1 MISESVILSFFI
13 RLFHIVMDS
22 KAVRA
27 ISAVLDF
34 IGRCFGE
41 SIFGKI
47 FCREES
53 TDSYKEGSFFYGV
66 LDRIWQSVFRFFG
79 RIYDFVRRVN
89 MESVNRK
96 IFDWAVMGCY
106 AFHMETL
113 LAIGVLV
120 IFAIPHDFW
129 NNLYASAL
137 VAALAFVYFLTLL
150 GGKKELGKS
159 ATGLWFPFLFFVF
172 ITLYSVIGSL
182 DMGDSIR
189 VAIFFVTAFLLCML
203 VQGTCRTEETLGK
216 LLSFMAAAV
225 FITALYGIVQRVLG
239 VEADASLTDLDLN
252 ANMPGRVFSTL
263 GNPNNFAEFLMLF
276 TPFTFAWVLTEKSTV
291 RKGLGLVATALAVLA
306 LLLTY
311 SRSGW
316 LAFLVAVLVFI
327 ALYNRKFLPIV
338 FLLGLICIPLLPESI
353 LNRIL
358 TIGNLEDSSSSYR
371 VDIWTGSIAML
382 RDGYWLYGTGLGAGA
397 FTSVYPSYAVGT
409 SRVAPHTHMQF
420 MEMLAEMGILGLLA
434 ILWFSVSLVRRT
446 AVWAGKTEGNIRAIL
461 CASAASMA
469 GISAIGFVEYTWF
482 YPRVMLAFF
491 ICAGISMA
499 CVKLAKEQK

>member
-13 RLFHIVMDS
+13 RLFHIAMES
-22 KAVRA
+22 KIICA
-27 ISAVLDF
+27 ISSALDF
-34 IGRCFGE
+34 IGRCFGG

-47 FCREES
+47 FCRAES
-53 TDSYKEGSFFYGV
+53 TDSFAEGSFFYRTIDRILKGV
-66 LDRIWQSVFRFFG
+66 LRFFG
-79 RIYDFVRRVN
+79 RIYDFLRRVN
-89 MESVNRK
+89 TESVNRK
-96 IFDWAVMGCY
+96 IFDSCVMGSY

-113 LAIGVLV
+113 LALAVCV
-120 IFAIPHDFW
+120 IFIIPHDYW
-129 NNLYASAL
+129 NNLYASVLTLAL
-137 VAALAFVYFLTLL
+137 FSVYFLCLL
-150 GGKKELGKS
+150 GGKKELGKN
-159 ATGLWFPFLFFVF
+159 ATGVWFPFLFFIF
-172 ITLYSVIGSL
+172 ITFVSVIGSP
-182 DMGDSIR
+182 DAGDSIR
-189 VAIFFVTAFLLCML
+189 VLVFFITAFLLCLL
-203 VQGTCRTEETLGK
+203 VQGTCKKKENLQK
-216 LLSFMAAAV
+216 LLFFMAVAV
-225 FITALYGIVQRVLG
+225 FITASYGIVQRVLG
-239 VEADASLTDLDLN
+239 VKADASLTDLELN

-276 TPFTFAWVLTEKSTV
+276 TPFTFAWVLTEKNALK
-291 RKGLGLVATALAVLA
+291 KGFGLMATAMAVLS

-327 ALYNRKFLPIV
+327 ALYNKKLLPIV
-338 FLLGLICIPLLPESI
+338 IILGIVCIPLLPESI

-397 FTSVYPSYAVGT
+397 FTSIYPAYAVGT

-446 AVWAGKTEGNIRAIL
+446 AVWAGKAKGDLRAVL

-491 ICAGISMA
+491 ISAGIAMA
-499 CVKLAKEQK
+499 SVKLAKEEK

>member
-1 MISESVILSFFI
+1 MISESIILSFFI
-13 RLFHIVMDS
+13 RLYHIAMDA
-22 KAVRA
+22 KIVRA
-27 ISAVLDF
+27 FSAALDF
-34 IGRCFGE
+34 IGRSFGE

-47 FCREES
+47 FCRKES

-66 LDRIWQSVFRFFG
+66 FDRIWQSVLRFFG
-79 RIYDFVRRVN
+79 RIYDFIRRVN
-89 MESVNRK
+89 TESVNRK
-96 IFDWAVMGCY
+96 IFDSAVMGSY
-106 AFHMETL
+106 TFHMETL
-113 LAIGVLV
+113 LAIVV
-120 IFAIPHDFW
+120 CIIFLIPHDYW
-129 NNLYASAL
+129 NNLYASILVLAL
-137 VAALAFVYFLTLL
+137 FGVYFLCLL

-159 ATGLWFPFLFFVF
+159 AKGVWLPFLFFAF
-172 ITLYSVIGSL
+172 ITLFSVIGSL
-182 DMGDSIR
+182 NVGDSIR
-189 VAIFFVTAFLLCML
+189 VAVFFVTAFLLCLL
-203 VQGTCRTEETLGK
+203 VQGTCKKEENLSK
-216 LLSFMAAAV
+216 LLSFMAVAV
-225 FITALYGIVQRVLG
+225 FVTAAYGIVQRILG

-276 TPFTFAWVLTEKSTV
+276 TPFTFAFVLTEKNTLK
-291 RKGLGLVATALAVLA
+291 KGFGLVATAMAVLA

-327 ALYNRKFLPIV
+327 ALYNKKLLPLV
-338 FLLGLICIPLLPESI
+338 FLLGLMCIPLLPESI

-397 FTSVYPSYAVGT
+397 FTTVYPSYAVGT

-446 AVWAGKTEGNIRAIL
+446 AVWAGKTEGSLRAIL

-469 GISAIGFVEYTWF
+469 GITAIGFVEYTWF

-491 ICAGISMA
+491 VCAGIAMA
-499 CVKLAKEQK
+499 CVKLAKEQQ